1 MVLVLA
7 RGADLPSTTP
17 GLDHLKIFDLSIN
30 IIMSSNLHNTMEL
43 TKEQAR
49 EEISKLIKQY
59 ERVVSEGKE
68 KDYSELD
75 VSSKF
80 ILPLFEKL
88 GWDIK
93 NIDEVKEQKRTIGGP
108 VDYSLNID
116 GKPKILVEIKKS
128 ENLDGYQTT
137 KGRKQPYPEQAVNY
151 AWHVKADWAVLS
163 NFKEILLY
171 YSHVREPREGL
182 IYKLNFSDYIEEFD
196 NLWLL
201 SKDAVI
207 SGILDT
213 FERRRTRENIDIEI
227 LKDLYEC
234 RILLTNNIHLRNP
247 ELDKNLIRKSV
258 QKILD
263 RLIVIR
269 VAEDRNIVSSDSILI
284 QLEAW
289 EKTVLNKEI
298 RTFVMDLK
306 NLFRD
311 FDFSYN
317 TSLFKKDICEEL
329 KIDNDIMKRVIER
342 LYVYNFDMISSD
354 VLGAVYENYIGH
366 ILKESE
372 KGIKIT
378 ENRKNRRKFG
388 IYYTPTHVVDYI
400 VINTV
405 GNLLENEPPDEVCNI
420 KILDPACG
428 SGSFLIKAFDYLKK
442 YYEEHTIETHKNAI
456 RNGSLEG
463 YMGMIPIIE
472 RKILTEN
479 LFGVDLDEQAGE
491 IASVNLMLKALRKG
505 EKLPLILNENIK
517 IGNSLISGTEEDLRT
532 HFKDDWKD
540 KWFNWKEE
548 FKEIMDKGGFDV
560 IVGNPPYVEAR
571 KIEQDYV
578 DYYRR
583 NFETAGNRVNTFPLF
598 IERALDLLKDG
609 GLLGMIVHKNS
620 IRSNDYM
627 NLRTFILDNCSIIK
641 IITLGAGVF
650 EGVTGEMVILIL
662 QKTKDSVIRKKNIV
676 LHGGKEIVMSPHCEV
691 YQKIPQKIFYEIP
704 GNRFN
709 TYLNEEKIKILEKI
723 RNGCEELRNIAE
735 TKQGII
741 VGNEEKYIMK
751 HPESENCKPILRGRN
766 ISRYNLKFNNEYL
779 HYVPGTKVLRRGKTP
794 DLFEKEEKIL
804 TQHVSGRIIATL
816 DTDQYYVLQTI
827 NLVFTKG
834 EVSNYYLLSLLNS
847 KLMNFY
853 YDSYFNMGSEFTTAV
868 ATENL
873 DLLPIKLVSE
883 SKQNPFITLA
893 NKMLTINKKLNT
905 LHINFYEMARLTS
918 GTSKLRMNQCLSL
931 SKTKRRGKMLSVE
944 DYEDRYLIV
953 KDNDETILRISF
965 DNEITRRY
973 VKLYL
978 KDIPIDEVDKGNKR
992 LSSRIQNL
1000 QIHGLNDLEYQRRIV
1015 SEYDEKMKKKKNLI
1029 KLRNDTD
1036 KAIDKMIY
1044 DLYGLTSEE
1053 IDLVEKSL

>member
-1 MVLVLA
+1 MA
-7 RGADLPSTTP
+7 
-17 GLDHLKIFDLSIN
+17 
-30 IIMSSNLHNTMEL
+30 L
-43 TKEQAR
+43 TKEQAK
-49 EEISKLIKQY
+49 EETSKLMKQY
-59 ERVVSEGKE
+59 EKVVNEGKE

-75 VSSKF
+75 VGSKF

-93 NIDEVKEQKRTIGGP
+93 NINEVKEQKRTIVGP

-116 GKPKILVEIKKS
+116 EKPKILVEIKKF
-128 ENLDGYQTT
+128 ENLDGYRTT
-137 KGRKQPYPEQAVNY
+137 KGRKQTYPEQAINY
-151 AWHVKADWAVLS
+151 AWHVKADWAILS
-163 NFKEILLY
+163 NFKETRLY
-171 YSHVREPREGL
+171 YSHVREPKEGL
-182 IYKLNFSDYIEEFD
+182 IYKLDFSEYIEEFD
-196 NLWLL
+196 SLWLL

-317 TSLFKKDICEEL
+317 TSLFEEDICEEL

-366 ILKESE
+366 ILEGSE

-378 ENRKNRRKFG
+378 ENRKKRKKFG
-388 IYYTPTHVVDYI
+388 IYYTPTHVVGYI
-400 VINTV
+400 VKNTL
-405 GNLLENEPPDEVCNI
+405 GDLLENETPDEVSNI
-420 KILDPACG
+420 RILDPACG
-428 SGSFLIKAFDYLKK
+428 SGLFLIKAFDYLKK
-442 YYEEHTIETHKNAI
+442 YYEEHNTETHKNAI
-456 RNGSLEG
+456 KNGSLEG
-463 YMGMIPIIE
+463 YMNMIPIIE
-472 RKILTEN
+472 KKILTEN

-505 EKLPLILNENIK
+505 EKLPLILNKNIK
-517 IGNSLISGTEEDLRT
+517 IGNSLISGMEEDLRV

-540 KWFNWKEE
+540 KKWFNWKEE
-548 FKEIMDKGGFDV
+548 FGEIMDKGGFDV
-560 IVGNPPYVEAR
+560 IIGNPPYVEAR

-598 IERALDLLKDG
+598 IERAINLLKDG
-609 GLLGMIVHKNS
+609 GFLGMIVHKNS

-627 NLRTFILDNCSIIK
+627 NLRTFILDNCSIIR

-662 QKTKDSVIRKKNIV
+662 QKVKDSVIRKKNIV
-676 LHGGKEIVMSPHCEV
+676 LHGGKEIVMSPGCGV

-709 TYLNEEKIKILEKI
+709 TYLNEEKIKILEKM
-723 RNGCEELRNIAE
+723 RNGCIELRNIAE

-741 VGNEEKYIMK
+741 VGNEEKYIAK
-751 HPESENCKPILRGRN
+751 CPESEKYKPILRGRN
-766 ISRYNLKFNNEYL
+766 ISRYNLKFDDEYL
-779 HYVPGTKVLRRGKTP
+779 HYVPGTKVLTRGKTP
-794 DLFEKEEKIL
+794 GLFEKEEKIL

-816 DTDQYYVLQTI
+816 DTDQFYVLQTI
-827 NLVFTKG
+827 NLVFSKG
-834 EVSNYYLLSLLNS
+834 EISNYYLLSLLNS

-873 DLLPIKLVSE
+873 DLLPIKLISE
-883 SKQNPFITLA
+883 SEQKPFITLA
-893 NKMLTINKKLNT
+893 HNMLTINKKLNT
-905 LHINFYEMARLTS
+905 MHINFYEMARLTS
-918 GTSKLRMNQCLSL
+918 ETSKLRLNQCLSL
-931 SKTKRRGKMLSVE
+931 SKTKRKGKILSVE

-953 KDNDETILRISF
+953 KDNDKNILRISF
-965 DNEITRRY
+965 DDEITRRY

-978 KDIPIDEVDKGNKR
+978 EDIPIEEVDKGNRR

-1015 SEYDEKMKKKKNLI
+1015 SEYDEKMKKKKYLI

-1053 IDLVEKSL
+1053 IDIVEKSL

>member
-1 MVLVLA
+1 
-7 RGADLPSTTP
+7 
-17 GLDHLKIFDLSIN
+17 
-30 IIMSSNLHNTMEL
+30 MEL
-43 TKEQAR
+43 IKEQAK
-49 EEISKLIKQY
+49 EEISKLVKQY
-59 ERVVSEGKE
+59 EKVVDEGKE

-75 VSSKF
+75 VGSKF
-80 ILPLFEKL
+80 ILPLIEKL
-88 GWDIK
+88 GWNIK
-93 NIDEVKEQKRTIGGP
+93 DIDEVKEQKRTMVGP

-116 GKPKILVEIKKS
+116 KKPRILIEIKKF
-128 ENLDGYQTT
+128 ENLDGFRTI
-137 KGRKQPYPEQAVNY
+137 KGRKQTYPEQAINY

-163 NFKEILLY
+163 SFKETRLY
-171 YSHVREPREGL
+171 YSHVKEPKEGL

-213 FERRRTRENIDIEI
+213 YEKRRTRENIDIEI

-234 RILLTNNIHLRNP
+234 RISLTNNIYLKNP

-269 VAEDRNIVSSDSILI
+269 VAEDRNIVPSDSILI

-317 TSLFKKDICEEL
+317 TSLFEEDICEEL
-329 KIDNDIMKRVIER
+329 KIDNDIMKEVIER

-378 ENRKNRRKFG
+378 ENRKKRKKFG

-400 VINTV
+400 IKNTL
-405 GNLLENEPPDEVCNI
+405 GDLLESKTPEEVSNI

-428 SGSFLIKAFDYLKK
+428 SGSFLIKAFDYLKR
-442 YYEEHTIETHKNAI
+442 YYEEHNKETHKNAI
-456 RNGSLEG
+456 KNESLEG
-463 YMGMIPIIE
+463 YINIIPIIE
-472 RKILTEN
+472 KKILTEN

-517 IGNSLISGTEEDLRT
+517 IGNSLISGTKEDLRK
-532 HFKDDWKD
+532 HFKDDWRNK

-548 FKEIMDKGGFDV
+548 FEEIIDRGGFDI

-578 DYYRR
+578 DYYRE
-583 NFETAGNRVNTFPLF
+583 NFKTTGNRINTYPLF
-598 IERALDLLKDG
+598 IERAINLLNNG
-609 GLLGMIVHKNS
+609 GFLGMIVHKNS
-620 IRSNDYM
+620 IRSNDYV
-627 NLRTFILDNCSIIK
+627 NLRTFILDNCRIIK

-662 QKTKDSVIRKKNIV
+662 QKVEDSMIRKKNVV
-676 LHGGKEIVMSPHCEV
+676 LHGGREIIMSPNHEI

-709 TYLNEEKIKILEKI
+709 VYLSEEKIKILEKI
-723 RNGCEELRNIAE
+723 RSGCTELRNIAE

-741 VGNEEKYIMK
+741 VGNEEKYIK
-751 HPESENCKPILRGRN
+751 KYPESEKYKPILRGRN
-766 ISRYNLKFNNEYL
+766 ISRYDLKFSDEYL
-779 HYVPGTKVLRRGKTP
+779 YYVSGTKVLKRGKTP

-816 DTDQYYVLQTI
+816 DIEQYYVLQTI
-827 NLVFTKG
+827 NLVFSKSD
-834 EVSNYYLLSLLNS
+834 VSNYYLLSLLNS

-853 YDSYFNMGSEFTTAV
+853 YDSCFNMGSEFTTAV

-883 SKQNPFITLA
+883 SKQKPLIELA
-893 NKMLTINKKLNT
+893 HKILTINRKLNT
-905 LHINFYEMARLTS
+905 MHIDFYEMARLTS
-918 GTSKLRMNQCLSL
+918 ETSKLRPNQCLRL
-931 SKTKRRGKMLSVE
+931 SKTKRKGKILSVE

-953 KDNDETILRISF
+953 KDDDENILRISF
-965 DNEITRRY
+965 DNEIIRRY

-978 KDIPIDEVDKGNKR
+978 ESIPIEEVNKGNGR
-992 LSSRIQNL
+992 LSLRIQNL
-1000 QIHGLNDLEYQRRIV
+1000 QIHGLNDLEYQRRII
-1015 SEYDEKMKKKKNLI
+1015 SEYDKKMEKRENLI
-1029 KLRNDTD
+1029 RLRNETD
-1036 KAIDKMIY
+1036 KTIDKMIY

-1053 IDLVEKSL
+1053 IDIVEKSL